1 MKSEFGTESFMQRKT
16 SEMHFKISRISWTE
30 KSTFK
35 IVIIFQKKQPSNFF
49 RTKIWMLSPKWF
61 PCSRKTKNQ
70 YKRFIHF
77 VFQHINHIMEFKKLN
92 KNVRWT
98 RQGYFWIPLQM
109 FMCQG
114 IVLHVDNGPIPF
126 FFGKKPFFAKALFVD
141 SGSLL
146 PRNSG
151 LGRQFFQF
159 TELIALFVSTVMY
172 KDKLIP
178 FYPIAVWTAN
188 NTKQN
193 PLQQKQGERACFME

>member
-1 MKSEFGTESFMQRKT
+1 
-16 SEMHFKISRISWTE
+16 
-30 KSTFK
+30 
-35 IVIIFQKKQPSNFF
+35 
-49 RTKIWMLSPKWF
+49 
-61 PCSRKTKNQ
+61 
-70 YKRFIHF
+70 
-77 VFQHINHIMEFKKLN
+77 MEFKKLN

-109 FMCQG
+109 FMSQG

-178 FYPIAVWTAN
+178 FYPIAV
-188 NTKQN
+188 
-193 PLQQKQGERACFME
+193 

>member
-1 MKSEFGTESFMQRKT
+1 MSLGQRVSCKGKHLRCISRFPELVEQKNQLLRLWLSFKKKNSHPIFLEQKFECWAPNGFLVHERPKT
-16 SEMHFKISRISWTE
+16 SINVSC
-30 KSTFK
+30 
-35 IVIIFQKKQPSNFF
+35 IVF
-49 RTKIWMLSPKWF
+49 
-61 PCSRKTKNQ
+61 
-70 YKRFIHF
+70 
-77 VFQHINHIMEFKKLN
+77 FQHINHIMEFKKLN